1 MKLSSMFQLEF
12 ICCLSM
18 KYRCRLRQKLN
29 ELTASKSKD
38 KSSGITINDFVIKAA
53 ALACKKRPE
62 TNSIWME
69 KSIRQSVISL
79 FSSFNLSEYQL
90 DTKQWILI

>member
-1 MKLSSMFQLEF
+1 
-12 ICCLSM
+12 M
-18 KYRCRLRQKLN
+18 KYNCRLRQKLN

-38 KSSGITINDFVIKAA
+38 KSRGITINDFVIKAA

-69 KSIRQSVISL
+69 KSIRQ
-79 FSSFNLSEYQL
+79 
-90 DTKQWILI
+90 

>member
-1 MKLSSMFQLEF
+1 MD
-12 ICCLSM
+12 
-18 KYRCRLRQKLN
+18 YRFRLRQKLN

-38 KSSGITINDFVIKAA
+38 KSGGITINDFVIKAA

-69 KSIRQSVISL
+69 KSIRQ
-79 FSSFNLSEYQL
+79 
-90 DTKQWILI
+90 